1 MFNVRAYRLDTEGN
15 QQITPHFKV
24 REFRCYDN
32 TNIIF
37 IAEDLVKLLEEVR
50 IEVSAPIIINSGYRT
65 PAHNKKVG
73 GATNSY
79 HMLGV
84 AADISCARIPVQKLY
99 DICAARLNGWGGL
112 GKYKSF
118 VHVDIRPTKSR
129 WNG

>member
-15 QQITPHFKV
+15 QSITPHFKV

-32 TNIIF
+32 TNLIF
-37 IAEDLVKLLEEVR
+37 IAEDLVKLLEEIR
-50 IEVSAPIIINSGYRT
+50 IEVSAPIIVNSGYRT
-65 PAHNKKVG
+65 PVHNKKVG

-84 AADISCARIPVQKLY
+84 AADISCSRISVQKLY
-99 DICAARLNGWGGL
+99 DICSSRLNGWGGL
-112 GKYKSF
+112 GKYKTF
-118 VHVDIRPTKSR
+118 VHVDIRPQKSR